1 MRIPEIPSTF
11 AGVVAGAAAVF
22 LLGALPALAAE
33 PGDPSLR
40 NEPGW
45 QIYSPIYVWAAG
57 VKGTTATLPG
67 VPAGDVDMSFSDSL
81 SSLKDLDG
89 ALVATVF
96 ARKDRLLAV
105 VDLNWMRLS
114 PTQSVPFDGDTVE
127 LGFFSETVT
136 LMGTVGYRLVAGPE
150 LSIDAFG
157 GAKLWYMN
165 NSVSV
170 DPAVV
175 TPDKVGR
182 RETWVDGVV
191 GGQVKYSLTDDFFVD
206 ALGFVGA
213 GGSRFYGDIYA
224 GGTYRINPKW
234 DVFAGY
240 RALRVKRKND
250 GFLYDITQQ
259 GPLFG
264 VAARF

>member
-1 MRIPEIPSTF
+1 MRVSEIPSTI

-22 LLGALPALAAE
+22 LLSALPARAAE
-33 PGDPSLR
+33 PSDPSLW

-45 QIYSPIYVWAAG
+45 HIYSPIYVWAAG
-57 VKGTTATLPG
+57 VRGSTATLPG
-67 VPAGDVDMSFSDSL
+67 LPAGDVDMSFSDSL

-89 ALVATVF
+89 GLVATVF
-96 ARKDRLLAV
+96 ARKDRLLTV

-114 PTQSVPFDGDTVE
+114 PTQSVPFNGDAVE
-127 LGFFSETVT
+127 LKFFSETFT
-136 LMGTVGYRLVAGPE
+136 LMGVVGYRLVDDPAF
-150 LSIDAFG
+150 SVDALA

-170 DPAVV
+170 NPEVV
-175 TPDKVGR
+175 TPDKVAR

-191 GGQVKYSLTDDFFVD
+191 GGQVIYRLTDDFSVN

-213 GGSRFYGDIYA
+213 GGSKFYGDIYA
-224 GGTYRINPKW
+224 GATYRINQKW

-240 RALRVKRKND
+240 RALRVKREND

-259 GPLFG
+259 GPLVG